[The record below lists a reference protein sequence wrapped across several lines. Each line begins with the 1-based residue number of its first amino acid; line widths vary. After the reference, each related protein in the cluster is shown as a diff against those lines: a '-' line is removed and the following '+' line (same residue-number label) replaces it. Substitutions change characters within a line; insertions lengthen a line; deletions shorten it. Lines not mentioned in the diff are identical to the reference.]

1 MVIILPR
8 LFYDFKK
15 NVALNLYRLV
25 SMIAR
30 TGEFSRC
37 CEAIRNQN
45 IEIEILVC
53 VGPLF
58 NVVYRVAIIIACFVF
73 CTNFAEIYY

>member
-8 LFYDFKK
+8 LFYDFQK
-15 NVALNLYRLV
+15 NAALNLYRLV

-30 TGEFSRC
+30 LNEFSRC

-58 NVVYRVAIIIACFVF
+58 NNAYRFAIRISMTYI
-73 CTNFAEIYY
+73 